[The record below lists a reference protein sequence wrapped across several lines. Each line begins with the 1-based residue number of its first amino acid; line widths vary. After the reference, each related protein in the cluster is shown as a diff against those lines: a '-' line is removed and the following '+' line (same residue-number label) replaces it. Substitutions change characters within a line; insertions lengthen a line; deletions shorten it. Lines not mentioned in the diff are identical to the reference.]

1 MVALVWTFVCIELAS
16 TAPVTR
22 SMVPV
27 MLQSAIP
34 ATRLEPLKEIVTSF
48 IPVIFTGKSIQ
59 PG

>member
-1 MVALVWTFVCIELAS
+1 
-16 TAPVTR
+16 
-22 SMVPV
+22 MVPV